1 MSNLTETIQW
11 PANVNKVDDQED
23 IVEALMN
30 AATQALAD
38 RTQYL
43 LARLSAYAADSGS
56 ANAYAVTLTLPLT
69 GHIAGM
75 PVRFKAANTNTAGS
89 TLTVNELAAV
99 PLVLADSSA
108 LSYGN
113 IRKDGVYTAVYNGTA
128 YVLLDPSER
137 VGLMRMEYTIPAGY
151 LERGGQLVSRTTYAD
166 LWGFANAKGLVVSES
181 SWASSMWG
189 LFGQGDGSTTFRIP
203 DFRGEFE
210 RGLDSG
216 RGVDP
221 GWTGQGNR
229 ALGSWQADI
238 IKNHVHSMQA
248 SNNLGADGIAEI
260 GGAPVEGT
268 LYTGNPTSG
277 GGTETRPRNIAL
289 IPVIKW

>member
-89 TLTVNELAAV
+89 TLTVNELAAG

-113 IRKDGVYTAVYNGTA
+113 IRKDGVYTAVYNGTCS
-128 YVLLDPSER
+128 PH
-137 VGLMRMEYTIPAGY
+137 P
-151 LERGGQLVSRTTYAD
+151 RG
-166 LWGFANAKGLVVSES
+166 
-181 SWASSMWG
+181 
-189 LFGQGDGSTTFRIP
+189 
-203 DFRGEFE
+203 
-210 RGLDSG
+210 
-216 RGVDP
+216 
-221 GWTGQGNR
+221 
-229 ALGSWQADI
+229 
-238 IKNHVHSMQA
+238 
-248 SNNLGADGIAEI
+248 
-260 GGAPVEGT
+260 
-268 LYTGNPTSG
+268 
-277 GGTETRPRNIAL
+277 
-289 IPVIKW
+289 